1 MQPCLKVRDRST
13 CAWQVRQVTDGLGPL
28 ARRGM
33 VVAGLGQTACSSPS
47 SERSRLTR
55 SVAVMSALKE
65 GLRASLRIARRR
77 RPEPRPEPPPR
88 RRTAPSLPADAHLLG
103 LLKRPRKNSSTSTS
117 RLSGSRSAATIARRS
132 LRSIIQGPLMT
143 LDPEL
148 TLQLHRQDARM
159 MGREHVGRQNHSRS
173 GVWVCASESCRHQ
186 SLRPAPLALPQPAPA
201 MHHPDSPT
209 AATPAAKLRDPAGT
223 RPPHR
228 RV

>member
-1 MQPCLKVRDRST
+1 MAHST
-13 CAWQVRQVTDGLGPL
+13 FF
-28 ARRGM
+28 
-33 VVAGLGQTACSSPS
+33 
-47 SERSRLTR
+47 
-55 SVAVMSALKE
+55 
-65 GLRASLRIARRR
+65 
-77 RPEPRPEPPPR
+77 
-88 RRTAPSLPADAHLLG
+88 PADGHLLG

-117 RLSGSRSAATIARRS
+117 RFSGSRSAATIARRS

-159 MGREHVGRQNHSRS
+159 MDREQLGRQNHSRS

-186 SLRPAPLALPQPAPA
+186 SLRTAPLALPQPVPA
-201 MHHPDSPT
+201 MHHPDIPT
-209 AATPAAKLRDPAGT
+209 AATPAAKRRDPVGT